1 MGKFVIKLSGTGYS
15 YSLKAGNGET
25 IAVSSRNQ
33 SDISAV
39 KAIIADIINYAPEAP
54 VEDQTAANYQPAGGA
69 KFEIYKDKAE
79 QFRFRL
85 KNAKGEILGVSEGY
99 IKKDSCKNGINSVR
113 RNAVNS
119 PVIEPEG

>member
-1 MGKFVIKLSGTGYS
+1 MGKFVIKVSGNGFS

-25 IAVSSRNQ
+25 IAVSSKNQ
-33 SDISAV
+33 PDIETL
-39 KAIIADIINYAPEAP
+39 KAIIADIINYAPDAP
-54 VEDQTAANYQPAGGA
+54 VEDQTVANFKPEAGA
-69 KFEIYKDKAE
+69 KFELYKDKAE
-79 QFRFRL
+79 EFRFRL

-99 IKKDSCKNGINSVR
+99 VKKDSCKNGIKSVR